1 MSPADE
7 DNRGMSF
14 STSEVRFG
22 SRLSAVV
29 FLVFGSTIQGM
40 TRTDIEIDTPNMELV
55 TTGRAASILG
65 TSRQHVVDL
74 CDGGQLPCS
83 SAGTHRRVR
92 LDDVLRLK
100 EGQKPV
106 GKLTREQIRSLWLHQ
121 AVARRIVI
129 DPDRTL
135 RRARV
140 NLRLLKA
147 AHPRGVAAR
156 WLGEWERLLDGP
168 VDGLLEALTSRS
180 ERGCDLRQNSP
191 FAGVLTQRERG
202 RILENFRSQAA

>member
-1 MSPADE
+1 
-7 DNRGMSF
+7 
-14 STSEVRFG
+14 
-22 SRLSAVV
+22 
-29 FLVFGSTIQGM
+29 M
-40 TRTDIEIDTPNMELV
+40 TRTDRETGTPNMELV
-55 TTGRAASILG
+55 TTGRAASMLG

-74 CDGGQLPCS
+74 CDRGQLPFS
-83 SAGTHRRVR
+83 SVGTHRRVR

-129 DPDRTL
+129 DPERTR
-135 RRARV
+135 RRARA
-140 NLRLLKA
+140 NLRRLKA

-168 VDGLLEALTSRS
+168 VDESLEALTSRS
-180 ERGCDLRQNSP
+180 ERGCELRQNSP